1 MKTVEKQQSQ
11 KKRVRLVV
19 LRSSVL
25 LLLGLWMLTGQ
36 AQEIGRRASG
46 ALFGG
51 WNLILVNADHPVPDG
66 FTVELEEIGGGQR
79 VDTRI
84 ADALENMLQD
94 ARSEGL
100 DPVVCSS
107 YRTQSYQAGLYER
120 KIGQYMDKGYTRASA
135 AAAAARWVAP
145 PGTSEHQLGLAVDIV
160 AGSFQVL
167 DSRQEKTAEQQW
179 LMEHCWEYG
188 FILRYPSDKSDI
200 PGIAYEPWHYRYV
213 GEKAA
218 REMTEQ
224 GLCLEEYLER

>member
-1 MKTVEKQQSQ
+1 
-11 KKRVRLVV
+11 
-19 LRSSVL
+19 
-25 LLLGLWMLTGQ
+25 
-36 AQEIGRRASG
+36 
-46 ALFGG
+46 
-51 WNLILVNADHPVPDG
+51 
-66 FTVELEEIGGGQR
+66 
-79 VDTRI
+79 
-84 ADALENMLQD
+84 
-94 ARSEGL
+94 
-100 DPVVCSS
+100 
-107 YRTQSYQAGLYER
+107 
-120 KIGQYMDKGYTRASA
+120 MDKGYTRASA

-200 PGIAYEPWHYRYV
+200 TGIAYEPWHYRYV

-224 GLCLEEYLER
+224 GLCLEEYLEG